1 MTINDLENVLINCWS
16 VETAFSGDRKNWSLE
31 RKSTGQCTVTAMIVY
46 DFFGGRIVRGYSNK
60 YKLFHY
66 WNEIEGRKIDLTFK
80 QFSYDKSDIVF
91 DKIIYKS
98 KKELMRIRSVR
109 NRYLL
114 LKGKVDKNIKENNY
128 H

>member
-16 VETAFSGDRKNWSLE
+16 AETAFSGDRKNWSLE

-66 WNEIEGRKIDLTFK
+66 WNEIEGKKIDLTFCRFTIDAL
-80 QFSYDKSDIVF
+80 Q
-91 DKIIYKS
+91 
-98 KKELMRIRSVR
+98 
-109 NRYLL
+109 
-114 LKGKVDKNIKENNY
+114 
-128 H
+128 